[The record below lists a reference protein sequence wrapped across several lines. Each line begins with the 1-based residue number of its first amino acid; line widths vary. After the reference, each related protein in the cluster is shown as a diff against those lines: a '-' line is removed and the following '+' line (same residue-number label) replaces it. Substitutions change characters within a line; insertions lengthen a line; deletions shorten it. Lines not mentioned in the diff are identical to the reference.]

1 MRGLIFAAM
10 LALPA
15 AAFAAGTETNEPPKP
30 TATTTE
36 CAEGTVWDETQGK
49 CVAPKESRLDD
60 DGLFRAVRE
69 LAYAGRFGD
78 AALALDAMSDEGSDR
93 VLTYRGFLA
102 RSQGDLAGGEALY
115 RAALEVNP
123 DNLLARSYMGQ
134 GYVTEGRVDEAYA
147 QLVEIR
153 SRGGADGWPAKAL
166 ETAIRTGV
174 TTSY

>member
-1 MRGLIFAAM
+1 MRALIFAAM

-60 DGLFRAVRE
+60 DGLYRAVRE
-69 LAYAGRFGD
+69 LA
-78 AALALDAMSDEGSDR
+78 S
-93 VLTYRGFLA
+93 A
-102 RSQGDLAGGEALY
+102 RSQGDLASGEALY

-153 SRGGADGWPAKAL
+153 SRGGADGWPAEAL